1 MEEIVLMRNKKQNVL
16 FFIESLAGGGAEKVL
31 STLVQHFDKSK
42 LDVTVCVISGDGKY
56 EEEVKRN
63 CRYKALLSTPSNSLS
78 KVLYFIKH
86 HLIYKWLPM
95 WLVYKM
101 FIPKRNDVEVAF
113 VEGFATKILS
123 FSCNKH
129 ARKYAWVHTDLSKN
143 HWTDNVYKNRE
154 EETCCYGRYDR
165 VLGVSNTVCA
175 AFQKELPLVNVPVM
189 TMYNVIDSEEILSK
203 SQEPLEKKEKRGIR
217 LVTAGRLEFQ
227 KGYTRLLRIV
237 DRLMHEGSDIELWIL
252 GEGSERIVLEQYIEE
267 HHLQERVSLLGF
279 QPNPYKYLATGDL
292 FVCSSLAEGYSTAVA
307 EALILGLPVVT
318 TDCSGM
324 SELLRNGECG
334 IITDNNEEALYEGMK
349 QVLNTPDMLKFYT
362 EKAKDRSG
370 DFSIDRL
377 IEPFENLLV

>member
-1 MEEIVLMRNKKQNVL
+1 MRRKVL

-31 STLVQHFDKSK
+31 TTLVQHLDRSK
-42 LDVTVCVISGDGKY
+42 FDVTVCVVSGGGKY

-227 KGYTRLLRIV
+227 KGYIRLLRIV

-362 EKAKDRSG
+362 EKAKERG
-370 DFSIDRL
+370 MDFSVDRL
-377 IEPFENLLV
+377 IEPFENLLI

>member
-1 MEEIVLMRNKKQNVL
+1 MRNSKQRVL
-16 FFIESLAGGGAEKVL
+16 FLIESLAGGGAEKVL
-31 STLVQHFDKSK
+31 ATLVRHLDKSK
-42 LDVTVCVISGDGKY
+42 FDVTVCVVSGSGKY
-56 EEEVKRN
+56 EEEVKK
-63 CRYKALLSTPSNSLS
+63 CCSYKALLTTPSDFLS
-78 KVLYFIKH
+78 KLLYLVKH

-101 FIPKRNDVEVAF
+101 FIPKGNDVEVAF
-113 VEGFATKILS
+113 VEGYATKLLS

-129 ARKYAWVHTDLSKN
+129 ARKYTWVHTDLSKN
-143 HWTDNVYKNRE
+143 HWTDNVYRDRE
-154 EETCCYGRYDR
+154 EEACCYGRYDR

-175 AFQKELPLVNVPVM
+175 AFQKEFPLVTVPVV

-203 SQEPLEKKEKRGIR
+203 SQEPLEKKEKHGIR

-237 DRLMHEGSDIELWIL
+237 DRLLHEGCDMELWIL
-252 GEGSERIVLEQYIEE
+252 GDGSERAVLEQYIEE

-292 FVCSSLAEGYSTAVA
+292 FVCSSLAEGYSTVVT

-324 SELLRNGECG
+324 SELLKDGECG
-334 IITDNNEEALYEGMK
+334 MITENSEESLYEGLRTVLSDSEMFFRYKRKAVERGKDFEMK
-349 QVLNTPDMLKFYT
+349 RLMSSV
-362 EKAKDRSG
+362 EK
-370 DFSIDRL
+370 
-377 IEPFENLLV
+377 LLER

>member
-227 KGYTRLLRIV
+227 MGYTRLLRIV

>member
-143 HWTDNVYKNRE
+143 HWTVNVYKNRE
-154 EETCCYGRYDR
+154 EE
-165 VLGVSNTVCA
+165 L
-175 AFQKELPLVNVPVM
+175 LWPL
-189 TMYNVIDSEEILSK
+189 
-203 SQEPLEKKEKRGIR
+203 R
-217 LVTAGRLEFQ
+217 
-227 KGYTRLLRIV
+227 
-237 DRLMHEGSDIELWIL
+237 
-252 GEGSERIVLEQYIEE
+252 
-267 HHLQERVSLLGF
+267 
-279 QPNPYKYLATGDL
+279 
-292 FVCSSLAEGYSTAVA
+292 
-307 EALILGLPVVT
+307 
-318 TDCSGM
+318 
-324 SELLRNGECG
+324 
-334 IITDNNEEALYEGMK
+334 
-349 QVLNTPDMLKFYT
+349 
-362 EKAKDRSG
+362 
-370 DFSIDRL
+370 
-377 IEPFENLLV
+377 

>member
-1 MEEIVLMRNKKQNVL
+1 MRRKVL

-31 STLVQHFDKSK
+31 TTLVQHLDRSK
-42 LDVTVCVISGDGKY
+42 FDVTVCVVSGGGKY

-101 FIPKRNDVEVAF
+101 FIPKGNDVEVAF

-143 HWTDNVYKNRE
+143 HWTDNVYENRE
-154 EETCCYGRYDR
+154 EETCYYGRYDR

-267 HHLQERVSLLGF
+267 HHLQERISLLGF

-362 EKAKDRSG
+362 EKAKERG
-370 DFSIDRL
+370 MDFSVDRL
-377 IEPFENLLV
+377 IEPFENLLT

>member
-1 MEEIVLMRNKKQNVL
+1 MRRKVF

-31 STLVQHFDKSK
+31 ATLVQHLDKSK
-42 LDVTVCVISGDGKY
+42 FDVTVCVVSGGGRY
-56 EEEVKRN
+56 EDEVKQCCN
-63 CRYKALLSTPSNSLS
+63 YKALLNIPSSPIERAIY
-78 KVLYFIKH
+78 KIKH

-95 WLVYKM
+95 WLVYM
-101 FIPKRNDVEVAF
+101 LFVPKGNDVEVAF
-113 VEGFATKILS
+113 VEGFATKLLS

-129 ARKYAWVHTDLSKN
+129 ARKYAWVHTDLTKN
-143 HWTDNVYKNRE
+143 HWTKNVYRNSNE
-154 EETCCYGRYDR
+154 EKQCYGRYDR
-165 VLGVSNTVCA
+165 VLGVSNTVCD
-175 AFQKELPLVNVPVM
+175 AFRKEFPSVDVSVA
-189 TMYNVIDSEEILSK
+189 TIYNVVDSEDILLK
-203 SQEPLEKKEKRGIR
+203 SIEELVEKKEHGVR
-217 LVTAGRLEFQ
+217 LVTAGRLEPQ

-237 DRLMHEGSDIELWIL
+237 DRLMHEGCDMELWIL
-252 GEGSERIVLEQYIEE
+252 GDGSERAVLEQYIEE

>member
-1 MEEIVLMRNKKQNVL
+1 MRRKVF

-31 STLVQHFDKSK
+31 ATLVQHLDKSK
-42 LDVTVCVISGDGKY
+42 FDVTVCVVSGGGRY
-56 EEEVKRN
+56 EDEVKQCCN
-63 CRYKALLSTPSNSLS
+63 YKTLLNIPSSPIERVIY
-78 KVLYFIKH
+78 KIKH

-324 SELLRNGECG
+324 SELLRIGECG
-334 IITDNNEEALYEGMK
+334 FITDYNEEALYEGMK